1 MKRAI
6 LLLSLLLLCLPVLAI
21 TMRQNV
27 DGTVTLAWDPNSEI
41 DLAGYKVYWGSTSGS
56 YGTPVTLGKVT
67 TFTTPKLANGTWYFA
82 VTAHNTGGLESG
94 FSNEVSCVVAVAPTP
109 PANLRIVSEPQALMV
124 ARKTAVVSWKTNIAA
139 FSQIAYNRTGFA
151 PTVIKA
157 TDAATDHTFRL
168 ENLQPNQRWEYT
180 VTSEVGGE
188 TVTASG
194 SFVSR

>member
-1 MKRAI
+1 MKRSI
-6 LLLSLLLLCLPVLAI
+6 LFLSLILLCLPAYAI
-21 TMRQNV
+21 TFRQNP
-27 DGTVTLAWDPNSEI
+27 DGTVSLAWDANSEP
-41 DLAGYKVYWGSTSGS
+41 DLSGYKVYWGSASGT

-67 TFTTPKLANGTWYFA
+67 TFTTPKLANGTWFFA

-139 FSQIAYNRTGFA
+139 FSQISYNRLGFA

-168 ENLQPNQRWEYT
+168 EGLQPNQRWDYT
-180 VTSEVGGE
+180 VTSELAGE